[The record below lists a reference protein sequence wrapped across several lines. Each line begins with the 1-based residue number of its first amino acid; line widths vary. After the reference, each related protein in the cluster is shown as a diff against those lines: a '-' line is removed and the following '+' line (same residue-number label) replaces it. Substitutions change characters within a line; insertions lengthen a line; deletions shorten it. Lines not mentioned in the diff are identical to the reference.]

1 MLLVEGVALKSD
13 AKVWT
18 FFVTA
23 KFVSKKIGIVDEMST
38 NDMVYPYN
46 RGLFEV
52 CDGGVA

>member
-1 MLLVEGVALKSD
+1 LWRGGVALKSD

-52 CDGGVA
+52 CDGGIA

>member
-38 NDMVYPYN
+38 NVYKRYGISIQSRFV
-46 RGLFEV
+46 RGL
-52 CDGGVA
+52 